1 MIDSYVTVNEI
12 AKKWDVKPRTIQMMC
27 LKGKIKGAEK
37 IGNMWMI
44 PIEAE
49 RPLDERIKSGK
60 YIKEKESQ

>member
-12 AKKWDVKPRTIQMMC
+12 AKKWEVKPRNIPMMC

-37 IGNMWMI
+37 IGNIWMI
-44 PIEAE
+44 PVDAE

-60 YIKEKESQ
+60 YIKEKES

>member
-1 MIDSYVTVNEI
+1 MPSY
-12 AKKWDVKPRTIQMMC
+12 MMC

-49 RPLDERIKSGK
+49 PPLDERIKSGK
-60 YIKEKESQ
+60 YIKEKESRLNRH